1 MYFFGMSTRSDFSKG
16 ANVKKVIISIV
27 ITLVVVFG
35 VFGYMSVQKA
45 KASKAAGTAVRLETV
60 GRGEFVEVVSAPG
73 QIEPKTEVEISAK
86 IAGRILELP
95 HEEGARVTKGDP
107 AAEPPIPAS
116 VLVQL
121 DSADM
126 ESQLRSAEAGRDAQ
140 QAQVAVEKARI
151 SAQKASLEGLAAT
164 VNRTRLEYERQK
176 KLRESLDIS
185 QASFEQTEFAYQ
197 ELKAQYESAAH
208 NITAAELNL
217 VVMEHNLKAS
227 QARVDQARETLS
239 YTTITSPIDGVVTQL
254 NAEVGE
260 VVMTGTMNN
269 PGTVIMKVADLGIM
283 MLVAEIDEANVG
295 MLSLGQKAKVRVQ
308 AFWDEI
314 FDGTVESI
322 ALTHRFSSS
331 GVKYYRTKIIL
342 SGDVQKLY
350 TGLTGAVEVETRRHT
365 DVIKVPSQA
374 VMAYSVDELPASI
387 RDNNSLVDVRKT
399 EAPVVFRFIDGKAV
413 VTPVAI
419 GPSDLTHTLIRDGLT
434 DSDRIIVGP
443 YKILETLKHNA
454 VVREESETDTLS
466 SGDTPAPS
474 NPTPPRGRR

>member
-1 MYFFGMSTRSDFSKG
+1 MSTRSDFSKG

-60 GRGEFVEVVSAPG
+60 GRGQFVEVVSAPG

-140 QAQVAVEKARI
+140 KAQISVEKARI
-151 SAQKASLEGLAAT
+151 AAQKASLEGLAAT
-164 VNRTRLEYERQK
+164 VNRSRLEYERQK
-176 KLRESLDIS
+176 TLRESRDIS
-185 QASFEQTEFAYQ
+185 QAAFEQTEFAFQ
-197 ELKAQYESAAH
+197 ELKAQYESALH
-208 NITAAELNL
+208 NIAATELNL
-217 VVMEHNLKAS
+217 VVMEHNIEAS

-239 YTTITSPIDGVVTQL
+239 YTTITAPIDGVVTQL

-269 PGTVIMKVADLGIM
+269 PGTVIMKVADLGVM
-283 MLVAEIDEANVG
+283 MLVAEVDEANWEC
-295 MLSLGQKAKVRVQ
+295 SAWAKSQSPYRRS
-308 AFWDEI
+308 
-314 FDGTVESI
+314 GTK
-322 ALTHRFSSS
+322 SS
-331 GVKYYRTKIIL
+331 TA
-342 SGDVQKLY
+342 Q
-350 TGLTGAVEVETRRHT
+350 
-365 DVIKVPSQA
+365 
-374 VMAYSVDELPASI
+374 
-387 RDNNSLVDVRKT
+387 
-399 EAPVVFRFIDGKAV
+399 
-413 VTPVAI
+413 
-419 GPSDLTHTLIRDGLT
+419 
-434 DSDRIIVGP
+434 
-443 YKILETLKHNA
+443 
-454 VVREESETDTLS
+454 
-466 SGDTPAPS
+466 S
-474 NPTPPRGRR
+474 NPSL